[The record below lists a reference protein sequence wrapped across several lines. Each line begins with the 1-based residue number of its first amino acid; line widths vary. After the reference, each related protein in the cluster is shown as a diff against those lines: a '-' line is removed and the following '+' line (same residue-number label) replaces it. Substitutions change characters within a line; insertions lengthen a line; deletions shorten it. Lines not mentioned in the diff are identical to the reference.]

1 MISCMISMKAE
12 RIFTIGSIITFFAL
26 LPALIYMEIRVLQM
40 VPHIAYL
47 FIIAD
52 ILLLAFMGLE
62 IFLLVRK
69 WKKEKTA
76 ESEEEN
82 LDSEDST
89 EIHQEWDSTQEET
102 KQN

>member
-1 MISCMISMKAE
+1 MISMKAE
-12 RIFTIGSIITFFAL
+12 KIFTIGSIITFFAL

-69 WKKEKTA
+69 WKKEKA
-76 ESEEEN
+76 AKSEEEEQN
-82 LDSEDST
+82 SE
-89 EIHQEWDSTQEET
+89 EPAQIHKEWDSTQEET